1 MKAQMTDLEIVQQSS
16 ADSPFFTNISS
27 EDQSPLRIT
36 EGMTAEEKQMQKQK
50 QALKN
55 KTMSVELPGLF
66 GMGNSFN
73 LGNVDVKKHDSLAT
87 SAPNKDLN
95 TIMEAPLENNQDDLI
110 NQLRSQTAEQKIGL
124 GGRFR
129 SLGTMLQ

>member
-1 MKAQMTDLEIVQQSS
+1 
-16 ADSPFFTNISS
+16 
-27 EDQSPLRIT
+27 
-36 EGMTAEEKQMQKQK
+36 
-50 QALKN
+50 
-55 KTMSVELPGLF
+55 MSVELPGLF

-110 NQLRSQTAEQKIGL
+110 NQLRSQTAE
-124 GGRFR
+124 
-129 SLGTMLQ
+129 